1 MTCLGGREITSSST
15 GGTVRRSGEYLY
27 IKRNVSIDVRIED
40 LEVRQ
45 KISLHVRVTHRTM

>member
-1 MTCLGGREITSSST
+1 MTCLGGRNVTSSST
-15 GGTVRRSGEYLY
+15 GDTVRRSGEYLY

>member
-27 IKRNVSIDVRIED
+27 IKRNVSIDVSIED